1 MNAAQKRLAKKVLSM
16 NSARRDKK
24 QDLNSSLYDKRTFNE
39 LREGLADYPA
49 DKLKLAL
56 SGYITDPIYITG
68 VTNDNGNIT
77 VNYRFLDE
85 NLNEEFVNAEI
96 GYGLDYIENIHLFSN
111 RQDISS
117 GRKPMVHRLKSVN
130 SSKMTA
136 DQAKQKYK
144 ELLTQ
149 CYISVYDHKL
159 DVNDPQVVEYRKQMN
174 DIKAEFGDVANTM
187 DGYIKSLD
195 KKYKNSIDFTSEDL
209 DSGLFSKKEKPSEEI
224 LKMYKQLKKSI
235 DNLIK
240 AGTPASNSNLKNMQ
254 NKATEFE
261 KKYDSKALKMALAA
275 SRRRLNSSAE
285 SGEWK
290 ETYHVNPDRTLA
302 SMVHYNDV
310 TGEYDGEVVWI
321 DENGKPQQKTYK
333 GKYNPRLAFAP
344 FVSYW
349 ITQDTKQTVV
359 EESDASA
366 YIEACSNIKD
376 AIKNKWTSENSS
388 RRKLNSMWQ
397 GNTYDD
403 PMIYFTLI
411 PNDVHDTKAVVRGG
425 VHEYTG
431 EYNIELIYLNDNQ
444 NRVEAREV
452 TGTFPTDYVRYSF
465 NRKDYDVEKDADMF
479 DDLNNINPS
488 KLLSYIKKV
497 VKAELGT
504 DAFMLCSDDAVEARA
519 LENLEETA
527 RYNRNVNSSRRGL
540 NCMTERAF
548 VDEVYYYINLIPDD
562 VTTTPI
568 VVKGAVEVATSEY
581 DFTVYALTDDGK
593 FKVSTLKGTFAE
605 SLTTPQIHENEAQLL
620 KLVKDMLL
628 QELGTDA
635 FIECDDDKVVY
646 AQINDLKDKA
656 AFIKAQQDAERKRQN
671 DIEFEREYG
680 VKPEEWHPF
689 NDLLNSTNSSRR
701 RRMNSSRRRLNSA
714 VNNTENC
721 YFVTEDRTLAANL
734 EYDPEGEFI
743 IGFIRGQRADGTLV
757 DENVTEP
764 CRTDVP
770 TTLMWDLIEY
780 IAGRD
785 DFREVSVSEFNDVLL
800 DVNALFTDVRK
811 SRLEKY
817 VDYRRTLR

>member
-1 MNAAQKRLAKKVLSM
+1 MNDAQKRLAKKVLSM

-117 GRKPMVHRLKSVN
+117 GRRPMVHRLKSVN

-195 KKYKNSIDFTSEDL
+195 KKYKNTVDFTAEDL

-224 LKMYKQLKKSI
+224 LKMYRQLKKSI

-240 AGTPASNSNLKNMQ
+240 SGTPASNSNLKNMQ
-254 NKATEFE
+254 NKASEFE
-261 KKYDSKALKMALAA
+261 KKYDTKALKMALAA
-275 SRRRLNSSAE
+275 SRRGLNSSAE
-285 SGEWK
+285 SGDWK
-290 ETYHVNPDRTLA
+290 ETYHVNHDRTLA

-321 DENGKPQQKTYK
+321 DENGKPQQKTYN

-349 ITQDTKQTVV
+349 ITQDTKQTAV

-376 AIKNKWTSENSS
+376 AVKNKWTSENSS
-388 RRKLNSMWQ
+388 RRAVMNSSRQ
-397 GNTYDD
+397 RNTAEDNYDIAD
-403 PMIYFTLI
+403 YAAETFRKYTL
-411 PNDVHDTKAVVRGG
+411 K
-425 VHEYTG
+425 
-431 EYNIELIYLNDNQ
+431 
-444 NRVEAREV
+444 
-452 TGTFPTDYVRYSF
+452 
-465 NRKDYDVEKDADMF
+465 
-479 DDLNNINPS
+479 
-488 KLLSYIKKV
+488 
-497 VKAELGT
+497 
-504 DAFMLCSDDAVEARA
+504 
-519 LENLEETA
+519 
-527 RYNRNVNSSRRGL
+527 NRNVNQP
-540 NCMTERAF
+540 MAVKIIITEGTGNYDGEILTLDENRNLVRETLSGFIPAGADDI
-548 VDEVYYYINLIPDD
+548 DEVINDYAD
-562 VTTTPI
+562 VIGDT
-568 VVKGAVEVATSEY
+568 ALYECSESEY
-581 DFTVYALTDDGK
+581 DAQRNLIKET
-593 FKVSTLKGTFAE
+593 AE
-605 SLTTPQIHENEAQLL
+605 DEKAIRESNIQL
-620 KLVKDMLL
+620 
-628 QELGTDA
+628 ER
-635 FIECDDDKVVY
+635 
-646 AQINDLKDKA
+646 
-656 AFIKAQQDAERKRQN
+656 ERKFF
-671 DIEFEREYG
+671 DEYG
-680 VKPEEWHPF
+680 VKP
-689 NDLLNSTNSSRR
+689 NDWNPVDELMRSANSSRR
-701 RRMNSSRRRLNSA
+701 RRMNSSRRR
-714 VNNTENC
+714 
-721 YFVTEDRTLAANL
+721 RM
-734 EYDPEGEFI
+734 
-743 IGFIRGQRADGTLV
+743 R
-757 DENVTEP
+757 
-764 CRTDVP
+764 
-770 TTLMWDLIEY
+770 
-780 IAGRD
+780 
-785 DFREVSVSEFNDVLL
+785 
-800 DVNALFTDVRK
+800 
-811 SRLEKY
+811 
-817 VDYRRTLR
+817 

>member
-1 MNAAQKRLAKKVLSM
+1 MNDAQKRLAKKVLSM

-96 GYGLDYIENIHLFSN
+96 GYGLDYIENIHLFSS

-117 GRKPMVHRLKSVN
+117 GRRPMVHRLKSVN

-174 DIKAEFGDVANTM
+174 DIKAEFGNVANTM

-240 AGTPASNSNLKNMQ
+240 SGTPASNSNLKNMQ

-261 KKYDSKALKMALAA
+261 KKYDGKALKMALAA
-275 SRRRLNSSAE
+275 SRRGLNSSAE
-285 SGEWK
+285 SGDWK
-290 ETYHVNPDRTLA
+290 ETYHVNHDRTLA

-321 DENGKPQQKTYK
+321 DENGKPQQKTYN

-349 ITQDTKQTVV
+349 ITQDTKQTAV

-376 AIKNKWTSENSS
+376 AVKNKWTSENSS
-388 RRKLNSMWQ
+388 RRAVMNSSRQ
-397 GNTYDD
+397 RNTAEDNYDIAD
-403 PMIYFTLI
+403 YAAETFRKYTL
-411 PNDVHDTKAVVRGG
+411 K
-425 VHEYTG
+425 
-431 EYNIELIYLNDNQ
+431 
-444 NRVEAREV
+444 
-452 TGTFPTDYVRYSF
+452 
-465 NRKDYDVEKDADMF
+465 
-479 DDLNNINPS
+479 
-488 KLLSYIKKV
+488 
-497 VKAELGT
+497 
-504 DAFMLCSDDAVEARA
+504 
-519 LENLEETA
+519 
-527 RYNRNVNSSRRGL
+527 NRNVNQP
-540 NCMTERAF
+540 MAVKIIITEGTGNYDGEILTLDENRNLVRETLSGFIPAGADDI
-548 VDEVYYYINLIPDD
+548 DEVINDYAD
-562 VTTTPI
+562 VIGDT
-568 VVKGAVEVATSEY
+568 ALYECSESEY
-581 DFTVYALTDDGK
+581 DAQRNLIKET
-593 FKVSTLKGTFAE
+593 AE
-605 SLTTPQIHENEAQLL
+605 DEKAIRESNIQL
-620 KLVKDMLL
+620 
-628 QELGTDA
+628 ER
-635 FIECDDDKVVY
+635 
-646 AQINDLKDKA
+646 
-656 AFIKAQQDAERKRQN
+656 ERKFF
-671 DIEFEREYG
+671 DEYG
-680 VKPEEWHPF
+680 VKP
-689 NDLLNSTNSSRR
+689 NDWNPVDELMRSANSSRR
-701 RRMNSSRRRLNSA
+701 RRMNSSRRR
-714 VNNTENC
+714 
-721 YFVTEDRTLAANL
+721 RM
-734 EYDPEGEFI
+734 
-743 IGFIRGQRADGTLV
+743 R
-757 DENVTEP
+757 
-764 CRTDVP
+764 
-770 TTLMWDLIEY
+770 
-780 IAGRD
+780 
-785 DFREVSVSEFNDVLL
+785 
-800 DVNALFTDVRK
+800 
-811 SRLEKY
+811 
-817 VDYRRTLR
+817 

>member
-1 MNAAQKRLAKKVLSM
+1 MNEAQKRLAKRVLSM
-16 NSARRDKK
+16 NSSRRDKK
-24 QDLNSSLYDKRTFNE
+24 QGLNSSLYDKRTFNE
-39 LREGLADYPA
+39 MRESLANYPA
-49 DKLKLAL
+49 DKLKTAL
-56 SGYITDPIYITG
+56 SGYITDPIFITN

-85 NLNEEFVNAEI
+85 NLNEEFINAEI
-96 GYGLDYIENIHLFSN
+96 GYGLDYIENIHLFSS

-117 GRKPMVHRLKSVN
+117 GRTPMVHRLKSVN
-130 SSKMTA
+130 SSKMTV
-136 DQAKQKYK
+136 DQAKQKYM

-174 DIKAEFGDVANTM
+174 ELVDEFGYLYNTM

-195 KKYKNSIDFTSEDL
+195 KKYKNTIDFTAEDL

-261 KKYDSKALKMALAA
+261 KKYDGKALKMALAA
-275 SRRRLNSSAE
+275 SRRGLNSSAE
-285 SGEWK
+285 SGDWK
-290 ETYHVNPDRTLA
+290 ETYHVNHDRTLA

-321 DENGKPQQKTYK
+321 DENGKPQQKAYK

-349 ITQDTKQTVV
+349 ITQDTKQTAV

-376 AIKNKWTSENSS
+376 AVKNKWTSENSS
-388 RRKLNSMWQ
+388 RRAVMNSSRQ
-397 GNTYDD
+397 RNTDEDNYDIAD
-403 PMIYFTLI
+403 HAAETYRKYTL
-411 PNDVHDTKAVVRGG
+411 K
-425 VHEYTG
+425 
-431 EYNIELIYLNDNQ
+431 
-444 NRVEAREV
+444 
-452 TGTFPTDYVRYSF
+452 
-465 NRKDYDVEKDADMF
+465 
-479 DDLNNINPS
+479 
-488 KLLSYIKKV
+488 
-497 VKAELGT
+497 
-504 DAFMLCSDDAVEARA
+504 
-519 LENLEETA
+519 
-527 RYNRNVNSSRRGL
+527 NRNVRQP
-540 NCMTERAF
+540 MAVKFIITEGTGNYNGEILTLDKNRNLVRETISGSIPAGADDI
-548 VDEVYYYINLIPDD
+548 DEVINDYAD
-562 VTTTPI
+562 VI
-568 VVKGAVEVATSEY
+568 GDATLYECSDAEY
-581 DFTVYALTDDGK
+581 DAQRKLIKET
-593 FKVSTLKGTFAE
+593 AE
-605 SLTTPQIHENEAQLL
+605 DEKAIRESNIQL
-620 KLVKDMLL
+620 
-628 QELGTDA
+628 ER
-635 FIECDDDKVVY
+635 
-646 AQINDLKDKA
+646 
-656 AFIKAQQDAERKRQN
+656 ERKFF
-671 DIEFEREYG
+671 DEYG
-680 VKPEEWHPF
+680 IKPNDWNPF
-689 NDLLNSTNSSRR
+689 DELMRSANSSRR

-734 EYDPEGEFI
+734 EYDPESGFI

-757 DENVTEP
+757 DENVNVP
-764 CRTDVP
+764 CRSGVP
-770 TTLMWDLIEY
+770 ITLMWDLIEE
-780 IAGRD
+780 ITGRD
-785 DFREVSVSEFNDVLL
+785 DFKEVNVNEFNDFLL

>member
-1 MNAAQKRLAKKVLSM
+1 MNDAQRRMAKKVLSM
-16 NSARRDKK
+16 NSSRTDKK

-39 LREGLADYPA
+39 QREGLADYPA

-96 GYGLDYIENIHLFSN
+96 GYGLDYIENIHLFSS

-117 GRKPMVHRLKSVN
+117 GRTPMVHRLKSVN

-174 DIKAEFGDVANTM
+174 NIKSEFGDVANTM

-235 DNLIK
+235 DSLIK
-240 AGTPASNSNLKNMQ
+240 SGTPASNSNLKNMQ
-254 NKATEFE
+254 NKASEFE
-261 KKYDSKALKMALAA
+261 KKYDAKALKMALVA
-275 SRRRLNSSAE
+275 SRRGLNSSAE
-285 SGEWK
+285 SGNWK

-333 GKYNPRLAFAP
+333 GNYNPRLAFAP

-349 ITQDTKQTVV
+349 ITQDTKQTAV

-376 AIKNKWTSENSS
+376 AVKNKWTSENSS
-388 RRKLNSMWQ
+388 RR
-397 GNTYDD
+397 
-403 PMIYFTLI
+403 
-411 PNDVHDTKAVVRGG
+411 AV
-425 VHEYTG
+425 
-431 EYNIELIYLNDNQ
+431 
-444 NRVEAREV
+444 
-452 TGTFPTDYVRYSF
+452 
-465 NRKDYDVEKDADMF
+465 
-479 DDLNNINPS
+479 
-488 KLLSYIKKV
+488 
-497 VKAELGT
+497 
-504 DAFMLCSDDAVEARA
+504 
-519 LENLEETA
+519 
-527 RYNRNVNSSRRGL
+527 VNSSRQKNRITDDWDEADWADETYRDYHLISVDDTIPVAISYSVADSTGNYHCLITTVDQDGNYVNKMFEGNVPDEANDIDELIADYPEYLDGIVL
-540 NCMTERAF
+540 NA
-548 VDEVYYYINLIPDD
+548 VDERTYFKQARRVKEIAKANKEQRDRKKEEAFRQKYY
-562 VTTTPI
+562 
-568 VVKGAVEVATSEY
+568 E
-581 DFTVYALTDDGK
+581 
-593 FKVSTLKGTFAE
+593 
-605 SLTTPQIHENEAQLL
+605 EN
-620 KLVKDMLL
+620 
-628 QELGTDA
+628 G
-635 FIECDDDKVVY
+635 IY
-646 AQINDLKDKA
+646 
-656 AFIKAQQDAERKRQN
+656 
-671 DIEFEREYG
+671 
-680 VKPEEWHPF
+680 PEEF
-689 NDLLNSTNSSRR
+689 NPLSLFDLPISSSR
-701 RRMNSSRRRLNSA
+701 RRMNSSRRRRLNGA
-714 VNNTENC
+714 VANTEDC
-721 YFVTEDRTLAANL
+721 YFITENHTLAANL
-734 EYDPEGEFI
+734 TYDPDGGYI

-764 CRTDVP
+764 CHTDVP
-770 TTLMWDLIEY
+770 VTLMWDLIEE

-785 DFREVSVSEFNDVLL
+785 DFKEVNVTEFNDVLL
-800 DVNALFTDVRK
+800 DVNALFADVRK

>member
-1 MNAAQKRLAKKVLSM
+1 MNDAQKRLAKRVLSM
-16 NSARRDKK
+16 NSSRKDKK

-56 SGYITDPIYITG
+56 SGYITDPIYITN

-96 GYGLDYIENIHLFSN
+96 GYGLDYIENIHLFSS
-111 RQDISS
+111 RQNTNY
-117 GRKPMVHRLKSVN
+117 GRKPMIHRLKSVN

-174 DIKAEFGDVANTM
+174 DIKTEFGDIANTM

-195 KKYKNSIDFTSEDL
+195 KKYKNTIDFTAEDL

-261 KKYDSKALKMALAA
+261 KKYDGKALKMALAA
-275 SRRRLNSSAE
+275 SRRKLNSSAE

-290 ETYHVNPDRTLA
+290 ETYHVNHDRTLA
-302 SMVHYNDV
+302 SMVHYNDI

-349 ITQDTKQTVV
+349 ITQDTKQTTV

-366 YIEACSNIKD
+366 YIEACSNIKE
-376 AIKNKWTSENSS
+376 AVKNKWTSE
-388 RRKLNSMWQ
+388 
-397 GNTYDD
+397 
-403 PMIYFTLI
+403 
-411 PNDVHDTKAVVRGG
+411 
-425 VHEYTG
+425 
-431 EYNIELIYLNDNQ
+431 
-444 NRVEAREV
+444 
-452 TGTFPTDYVRYSF
+452 
-465 NRKDYDVEKDADMF
+465 
-479 DDLNNINPS
+479 
-488 KLLSYIKKV
+488 
-497 VKAELGT
+497 
-504 DAFMLCSDDAVEARA
+504 
-519 LENLEETA
+519 
-527 RYNRNVNSSRRGL
+527 NSSRRGL

-548 VDEVYYYINLIPDD
+548 VDEVYYYINLIPND

-568 VVKGAVEVATSEY
+568 VVKGAVKVATSEY
-581 DFTVYALTDDGK
+581 NFTVYALTDDGK

-605 SLTTPQIHENEAQLL
+605 SLTTLQIRENEAQLL

-628 QELGTDA
+628 QELGTDD

-656 AFIKAQQDAERKRQN
+656 AFIKAQQDTERERQN
-671 DIEFEREYG
+671 AIKFEREYG
-680 VKPEEWHPF
+680 VKPDEWNPV
-689 NDLLNSTNSSRR
+689 DELMKSANSSRR
-701 RRMNSSRRRLNSA
+701 RRMNSSRRR
-714 VNNTENC
+714 
-721 YFVTEDRTLAANL
+721 
-734 EYDPEGEFI
+734 
-743 IGFIRGQRADGTLV
+743 
-757 DENVTEP
+757 
-764 CRTDVP
+764 
-770 TTLMWDLIEY
+770 
-780 IAGRD
+780 
-785 DFREVSVSEFNDVLL
+785 SV
-800 DVNALFTDVRK
+800 K
-811 SRLEKY
+811 
-817 VDYRRTLR
+817 

>member
-1 MNAAQKRLAKKVLSM
+1 MNDAQKRLAKRVLSM
-16 NSARRDKK
+16 NSSRKDKK

-56 SGYITDPIYITG
+56 SGYITDPIYITN
-68 VTNDNGNIT
+68 VTNDNGDIT

-96 GYGLDYIENIHLFSN
+96 GYGLDYIENIHLFSS
-111 RQDISS
+111 RQNTNY
-117 GRKPMVHRLKSVN
+117 GRKPMIHRLKSVN

-174 DIKAEFGDVANTM
+174 DIKTEFGDIANTM

-195 KKYKNSIDFTSEDL
+195 KKYKNTIDFTAEDL

-261 KKYDSKALKMALAA
+261 KKYDGKALKMALAA
-275 SRRRLNSSAE
+275 SRRKLNSSAE

-290 ETYHVNPDRTLA
+290 ETYHVNHDRTLA
-302 SMVHYNDV
+302 SMVHYNDI

-366 YIEACSNIKD
+366 YIEACSNIKE
-376 AIKNKWTSENSS
+376 AVKNKWTSE
-388 RRKLNSMWQ
+388 
-397 GNTYDD
+397 
-403 PMIYFTLI
+403 
-411 PNDVHDTKAVVRGG
+411 
-425 VHEYTG
+425 
-431 EYNIELIYLNDNQ
+431 
-444 NRVEAREV
+444 
-452 TGTFPTDYVRYSF
+452 
-465 NRKDYDVEKDADMF
+465 
-479 DDLNNINPS
+479 
-488 KLLSYIKKV
+488 
-497 VKAELGT
+497 
-504 DAFMLCSDDAVEARA
+504 
-519 LENLEETA
+519 
-527 RYNRNVNSSRRGL
+527 NSSRRGL

-548 VDEVYYYINLIPDD
+548 VDEVYYYINLIPND

-568 VVKGAVEVATSEY
+568 VVKGAVKVATSEY
-581 DFTVYALTDDGK
+581 NFTVYALTDDGK

-605 SLTTPQIHENEAQLL
+605 SLTTLQIRENEAQLL

-628 QELGTDA
+628 QELGTDD

-656 AFIKAQQDAERKRQN
+656 AFIKAQQDTERERQN
-671 DIEFEREYG
+671 AIKFEREYG
-680 VKPEEWHPF
+680 VKPDEWNPV
-689 NDLLNSTNSSRR
+689 DELMKSANSSRR
-701 RRMNSSRRRLNSA
+701 RRMNSSRRR
-714 VNNTENC
+714 
-721 YFVTEDRTLAANL
+721 
-734 EYDPEGEFI
+734 
-743 IGFIRGQRADGTLV
+743 
-757 DENVTEP
+757 
-764 CRTDVP
+764 
-770 TTLMWDLIEY
+770 
-780 IAGRD
+780 
-785 DFREVSVSEFNDVLL
+785 SV
-800 DVNALFTDVRK
+800 K
-811 SRLEKY
+811 
-817 VDYRRTLR
+817 

>member
-1 MNAAQKRLAKKVLSM
+1 MNDAQKRLAKRVLSM
-16 NSARRDKK
+16 NSSRKDKK

-56 SGYITDPIYITG
+56 SGYITDPIYITN

-96 GYGLDYIENIHLFSN
+96 GYGLDYIENIHLFSS
-111 RQDISS
+111 RQNTNY
-117 GRKPMVHRLKSVN
+117 GRKPMIHRLKSVN

-174 DIKAEFGDVANTM
+174 DIKTEFGDIANTM

-195 KKYKNSIDFTSEDL
+195 KKYKNTIDFTAEDL

-261 KKYDSKALKMALAA
+261 KKYDGKALKMALAA
-275 SRRRLNSSAE
+275 SRRKLNSSAE

-290 ETYHVNPDRTLA
+290 ETYHVNHDRTLA

-366 YIEACSNIKD
+366 YIEACSNIKE
-376 AIKNKWTSENSS
+376 AVKNKWTSE
-388 RRKLNSMWQ
+388 
-397 GNTYDD
+397 
-403 PMIYFTLI
+403 
-411 PNDVHDTKAVVRGG
+411 
-425 VHEYTG
+425 
-431 EYNIELIYLNDNQ
+431 
-444 NRVEAREV
+444 
-452 TGTFPTDYVRYSF
+452 
-465 NRKDYDVEKDADMF
+465 
-479 DDLNNINPS
+479 
-488 KLLSYIKKV
+488 
-497 VKAELGT
+497 
-504 DAFMLCSDDAVEARA
+504 
-519 LENLEETA
+519 
-527 RYNRNVNSSRRGL
+527 NSSRRGL

-548 VDEVYYYINLIPDD
+548 VDEVYYYINLIPND

-568 VVKGAVEVATSEY
+568 VVKGAVKVATSEY
-581 DFTVYALTDDGK
+581 NFTVYALTDDGK

-605 SLTTPQIHENEAQLL
+605 SLTTLQIRENEAQLL

-628 QELGTDA
+628 QELGTDD

-656 AFIKAQQDAERKRQN
+656 AFIKAQQDTERERQN
-671 DIEFEREYG
+671 AIKFEREYG
-680 VKPEEWHPF
+680 VKPDEWNPV
-689 NDLLNSTNSSRR
+689 DELMKSANSSRR
-701 RRMNSSRRRLNSA
+701 RRMNSSRRR
-714 VNNTENC
+714 
-721 YFVTEDRTLAANL
+721 
-734 EYDPEGEFI
+734 
-743 IGFIRGQRADGTLV
+743 
-757 DENVTEP
+757 
-764 CRTDVP
+764 
-770 TTLMWDLIEY
+770 
-780 IAGRD
+780 
-785 DFREVSVSEFNDVLL
+785 SV
-800 DVNALFTDVRK
+800 K
-811 SRLEKY
+811 
-817 VDYRRTLR
+817 

>member
-1 MNAAQKRLAKKVLSM
+1 MNDAQKRLAKRVLSM
-16 NSARRDKK
+16 NSSRRDKK

-39 LREGLADYPA
+39 VRDGLADYPA
-49 DKLKLAL
+49 DKLKNAL
-56 SGYITDPIYITG
+56 SGYITDPIFITN

-96 GYGLDYIENIHLFSN
+96 GYGLDYIENIHLFSS

-117 GRKPMVHRLKSVN
+117 GRTPMVHRLKSVN
-130 SSKMTA
+130 SSKMTV

-159 DVNDPQVVEYRKQMN
+159 DVNDPQIVEYRKQMN
-174 DIKAEFGDVANTM
+174 ELVDEFGYLYNTM

-195 KKYKNSIDFTSEDL
+195 KKYKNTIDFTAEDL

-275 SRRRLNSSAE
+275 SRRGLNSSAE
-285 SGEWK
+285 SGDWK
-290 ETYHVNPDRTLA
+290 ETYHVNHDRTLA
-302 SMVHYNDV
+302 SMVHYNDI

-349 ITQDTKQTVV
+349 ITQDTKQTTV
-359 EESDASA
+359 EESNASA
-366 YIEACSNIKD
+366 YIEACSNIKE
-376 AIKNKWTSENSS
+376 AVKNKWTSENSS
-388 RRKLNSMWQ
+388 RRAVMNSSRQ
-397 GNTYDD
+397 RNTDEDNYDIAD
-403 PMIYFTLI
+403 HAAETYRKYTL
-411 PNDVHDTKAVVRGG
+411 K
-425 VHEYTG
+425 
-431 EYNIELIYLNDNQ
+431 
-444 NRVEAREV
+444 
-452 TGTFPTDYVRYSF
+452 
-465 NRKDYDVEKDADMF
+465 
-479 DDLNNINPS
+479 
-488 KLLSYIKKV
+488 
-497 VKAELGT
+497 
-504 DAFMLCSDDAVEARA
+504 
-519 LENLEETA
+519 
-527 RYNRNVNSSRRGL
+527 NRNVRQP
-540 NCMTERAF
+540 MAVKFIITEGTSNYNGEILTLDKNRNLVRETISGSIPAGADDI
-548 VDEVYYYINLIPDD
+548 DEVINDYTD
-562 VTTTPI
+562 VI
-568 VVKGAVEVATSEY
+568 GDAALYECSDAEY
-581 DFTVYALTDDGK
+581 DAQRKLIKET
-593 FKVSTLKGTFAE
+593 AE
-605 SLTTPQIHENEAQLL
+605 DEKAIRDSNIQL
-620 KLVKDMLL
+620 
-628 QELGTDA
+628 ER
-635 FIECDDDKVVY
+635 
-646 AQINDLKDKA
+646 
-656 AFIKAQQDAERKRQN
+656 ERKFF
-671 DIEFEREYG
+671 DEYG
-680 VKPEEWHPF
+680 VKPNEWNPV
-689 NDLLNSTNSSRR
+689 DELMRSANSSRR

-721 YFVTEDRTLAANL
+721 YFVTDDRTLAANL
-734 EYDPEGEFI
+734 EYDPEGAFI

-764 CRTDVP
+764 CHTDVP
-770 TTLMWDLIEY
+770 ITLMWDLIEE
-780 IAGRD
+780 IAERD
-785 DFREVSVSEFNDVLL
+785 DFKEVGVNEFNDILL

>member
-1 MNAAQKRLAKKVLSM
+1 MNDAQKRLAKRVLSM
-16 NSARRDKK
+16 NSSRKDKK

-56 SGYITDPIYITG
+56 SGYITDPIYITN
-68 VTNDNGNIT
+68 VTNDNGDIT

-96 GYGLDYIENIHLFSN
+96 GYGLDYIENIHLFSS
-111 RQDISS
+111 RQNTNY
-117 GRKPMVHRLKSVN
+117 GRKPMIHRLKSVN

-174 DIKAEFGDVANTM
+174 DIKTEFGDIANTM

-195 KKYKNSIDFTSEDL
+195 KKYKNTIDFTAEDL

-261 KKYDSKALKMALAA
+261 KKYDGKALKLALAT
-275 SRRRLNSSAE
+275 SRRRLTSSAE

-290 ETYHVNPDRTLA
+290 ETYHVNHDRTLA
-302 SMVHYNDV
+302 SMVHYNDI

-366 YIEACSNIKD
+366 YIEACSNIKE
-376 AIKNKWTSENSS
+376 AVKNKWTSE
-388 RRKLNSMWQ
+388 
-397 GNTYDD
+397 
-403 PMIYFTLI
+403 
-411 PNDVHDTKAVVRGG
+411 
-425 VHEYTG
+425 
-431 EYNIELIYLNDNQ
+431 
-444 NRVEAREV
+444 
-452 TGTFPTDYVRYSF
+452 
-465 NRKDYDVEKDADMF
+465 
-479 DDLNNINPS
+479 
-488 KLLSYIKKV
+488 
-497 VKAELGT
+497 
-504 DAFMLCSDDAVEARA
+504 
-519 LENLEETA
+519 
-527 RYNRNVNSSRRGL
+527 NSSRRGL

-548 VDEVYYYINLIPDD
+548 VDEVYYYINLIPND

-568 VVKGAVEVATSEY
+568 VVKGAVKVATSEY
-581 DFTVYALTDDGK
+581 NFTVYALTDDGK

-605 SLTTPQIHENEAQLL
+605 SLTTLQIRENEAQLL

-628 QELGTDA
+628 QELGTDD

-656 AFIKAQQDAERKRQN
+656 AFIKAQQDTERERQN
-671 DIEFEREYG
+671 AIKFEREYG
-680 VKPEEWHPF
+680 VKPDEWNPV
-689 NDLLNSTNSSRR
+689 DELMKSANSSRR
-701 RRMNSSRRRLNSA
+701 RRMNSSRRR
-714 VNNTENC
+714 
-721 YFVTEDRTLAANL
+721 
-734 EYDPEGEFI
+734 
-743 IGFIRGQRADGTLV
+743 
-757 DENVTEP
+757 
-764 CRTDVP
+764 
-770 TTLMWDLIEY
+770 
-780 IAGRD
+780 
-785 DFREVSVSEFNDVLL
+785 SV
-800 DVNALFTDVRK
+800 K
-811 SRLEKY
+811 
-817 VDYRRTLR
+817 

>member
-1 MNAAQKRLAKKVLSM
+1 MNDAQRRMAKKVLSM
-16 NSARRDKK
+16 NSSRSDKK

-39 LREGLADYPA
+39 QREGLADYPA

-96 GYGLDYIENIHLFSN
+96 GYGLDYIENIHLFSS

-117 GRKPMVHRLKSVN
+117 GRTPMVHRLKSVN

-136 DQAKQKYK
+136 DQAKQRYK

-235 DNLIK
+235 DSLIK
-240 AGTPASNSNLKNMQ
+240 SGTPASNSNLKNMQ
-254 NKATEFE
+254 NKASEFE
-261 KKYDSKALKMALAA
+261 KKYDAKALKMALAA
-275 SRRRLNSSAE
+275 SRRGLNSSTE
-285 SGEWK
+285 SGDWK
-290 ETYHVNPDRTLA
+290 ETYHVNHDRTLA
-302 SMVHYNDV
+302 SMVHYNDA

-349 ITQDTKQTVV
+349 ITQDTKQTAV

-376 AIKNKWTSENSS
+376 AVKNKWTSE
-388 RRKLNSMWQ
+388 
-397 GNTYDD
+397 
-403 PMIYFTLI
+403 
-411 PNDVHDTKAVVRGG
+411 
-425 VHEYTG
+425 
-431 EYNIELIYLNDNQ
+431 
-444 NRVEAREV
+444 
-452 TGTFPTDYVRYSF
+452 
-465 NRKDYDVEKDADMF
+465 
-479 DDLNNINPS
+479 
-488 KLLSYIKKV
+488 
-497 VKAELGT
+497 
-504 DAFMLCSDDAVEARA
+504 
-519 LENLEETA
+519 
-527 RYNRNVNSSRRGL
+527 NSSRRGL

-562 VTTTPI
+562 ITITPI
-568 VVKGAVEVATSEY
+568 VVKGAVHIATSEY
-581 DFTVYALTDDGK
+581 DFTVYALADDGK

-605 SLTTPQIHENEAQLL
+605 SLTTPQIRENEAQLL

-689 NDLLNSTNSSRR
+689 NDLLKSANSSRR
-701 RRMNSSRRRLNSA
+701 RRMNSSRRR
-714 VNNTENC
+714 
-721 YFVTEDRTLAANL
+721 RM
-734 EYDPEGEFI
+734 
-743 IGFIRGQRADGTLV
+743 R
-757 DENVTEP
+757 
-764 CRTDVP
+764 
-770 TTLMWDLIEY
+770 
-780 IAGRD
+780 
-785 DFREVSVSEFNDVLL
+785 
-800 DVNALFTDVRK
+800 
-811 SRLEKY
+811 
-817 VDYRRTLR
+817 

>member
-1 MNAAQKRLAKKVLSM
+1 MNDAQKRLAKRVLSM
-16 NSARRDKK
+16 NSSRKDKK

-56 SGYITDPIYITG
+56 SGYITDPIYITN

-96 GYGLDYIENIHLFSN
+96 GYGLDYIENIHLFSS
-111 RQDISS
+111 RQNTNY
-117 GRKPMVHRLKSVN
+117 GRKPMIHRLKSVN

-174 DIKAEFGDVANTM
+174 DIKTEFGDIANTM

-195 KKYKNSIDFTSEDL
+195 KKYKNTIDFTAEDL

-261 KKYDSKALKMALAA
+261 KKYDGKALKMALAA
-275 SRRRLNSSAE
+275 SRRKLNSSAE

-290 ETYHVNPDRTLA
+290 ETYHVNHDRTLA
-302 SMVHYNDV
+302 SMVHYNDI

-349 ITQDTKQTVV
+349 ITQDTKQTTV

-376 AIKNKWTSENSS
+376 AVKNKWTSE
-388 RRKLNSMWQ
+388 
-397 GNTYDD
+397 
-403 PMIYFTLI
+403 
-411 PNDVHDTKAVVRGG
+411 
-425 VHEYTG
+425 
-431 EYNIELIYLNDNQ
+431 
-444 NRVEAREV
+444 
-452 TGTFPTDYVRYSF
+452 
-465 NRKDYDVEKDADMF
+465 
-479 DDLNNINPS
+479 
-488 KLLSYIKKV
+488 
-497 VKAELGT
+497 
-504 DAFMLCSDDAVEARA
+504 
-519 LENLEETA
+519 
-527 RYNRNVNSSRRGL
+527 NSSRRGL

-548 VDEVYYYINLIPDD
+548 VDEVYYYINLIPND

-568 VVKGAVEVATSEY
+568 VVKGAVKVATSEY
-581 DFTVYALTDDGK
+581 NFTVYALTDDGK

-605 SLTTPQIHENEAQLL
+605 SLTTLQIRENEAQLL

-628 QELGTDA
+628 QELGTDD

-656 AFIKAQQDAERKRQN
+656 AFIKAQQDTERERQN
-671 DIEFEREYG
+671 AIKFEREYG
-680 VKPEEWHPF
+680 VKPDEWNPV
-689 NDLLNSTNSSRR
+689 DELMKSANSSRR
-701 RRMNSSRRRLNSA
+701 RRMNSSRRR
-714 VNNTENC
+714 
-721 YFVTEDRTLAANL
+721 
-734 EYDPEGEFI
+734 
-743 IGFIRGQRADGTLV
+743 
-757 DENVTEP
+757 
-764 CRTDVP
+764 
-770 TTLMWDLIEY
+770 
-780 IAGRD
+780 
-785 DFREVSVSEFNDVLL
+785 SV
-800 DVNALFTDVRK
+800 K
-811 SRLEKY
+811 
-817 VDYRRTLR
+817 

>member
-1 MNAAQKRLAKKVLSM
+1 MNDAQKRLAKRVLSM
-16 NSARRDKK
+16 NSSRKDKK

-56 SGYITDPIYITG
+56 SGYITDPIYITN
-68 VTNDNGNIT
+68 VTNDNGDIT

-96 GYGLDYIENIHLFSN
+96 GYGLDYIENIHLFSS
-111 RQDISS
+111 RQNTNY
-117 GRKPMVHRLKSVN
+117 GRKPMIHRLKSVN

-174 DIKAEFGDVANTM
+174 DIKTEFGDIANTM

-195 KKYKNSIDFTSEDL
+195 KKYKNTIDFTAEDL

-261 KKYDSKALKMALAA
+261 KKYDGKALKMALAA
-275 SRRRLNSSAE
+275 SRRKLNSSAE

-290 ETYHVNPDRTLA
+290 ETYHVNHDRTLA

-349 ITQDTKQTVV
+349 ITQDTKQTTV

-376 AIKNKWTSENSS
+376 AVKNKWTSE
-388 RRKLNSMWQ
+388 
-397 GNTYDD
+397 
-403 PMIYFTLI
+403 
-411 PNDVHDTKAVVRGG
+411 
-425 VHEYTG
+425 
-431 EYNIELIYLNDNQ
+431 
-444 NRVEAREV
+444 
-452 TGTFPTDYVRYSF
+452 
-465 NRKDYDVEKDADMF
+465 
-479 DDLNNINPS
+479 
-488 KLLSYIKKV
+488 
-497 VKAELGT
+497 
-504 DAFMLCSDDAVEARA
+504 
-519 LENLEETA
+519 
-527 RYNRNVNSSRRGL
+527 NSSRRGL

-548 VDEVYYYINLIPDD
+548 VDEVYYYINLIPND

-568 VVKGAVEVATSEY
+568 VVKGAVKVATSEY
-581 DFTVYALTDDGK
+581 NFTVYALTDDGK

-605 SLTTPQIHENEAQLL
+605 SLTTLQIRENEAQLL

-628 QELGTDA
+628 QELGTDD

-656 AFIKAQQDAERKRQN
+656 AFIKAQQDTERERQN
-671 DIEFEREYG
+671 AIKFEREYG
-680 VKPEEWHPF
+680 VKPDEWNPV
-689 NDLLNSTNSSRR
+689 DELMKSANSSRR
-701 RRMNSSRRRLNSA
+701 RRMNSSRRR
-714 VNNTENC
+714 
-721 YFVTEDRTLAANL
+721 
-734 EYDPEGEFI
+734 
-743 IGFIRGQRADGTLV
+743 
-757 DENVTEP
+757 
-764 CRTDVP
+764 
-770 TTLMWDLIEY
+770 
-780 IAGRD
+780 
-785 DFREVSVSEFNDVLL
+785 SV
-800 DVNALFTDVRK
+800 K
-811 SRLEKY
+811 
-817 VDYRRTLR
+817 

>member
-1 MNAAQKRLAKKVLSM
+1 MNDAQKRMAKKVLSI
-16 NSARRDKK
+16 NSSRKDKK

-39 LREGLADYPA
+39 TREGLADYPA
-49 DKLKLAL
+49 DKLKSAL
-56 SGYITDPIYITG
+56 SGYITDPIFITN

-96 GYGLDYIENIHLFSN
+96 GYGLDYIENIHLYAS
-111 RQDISS
+111 RQGTRS
-117 GRKPMVHRLKSVN
+117 GRTPMVHRLKSVN

-149 CYISVYDHKL
+149 CYIAVYDHKL

-174 DIKAEFGDVANTM
+174 ELVDEFGYLYNTM

-235 DNLIK
+235 DTLIK

-261 KKYDSKALKMALAA
+261 KKYDAKALKMALAA
-275 SRRRLNSSAE
+275 SRRGLNSSAE
-285 SGEWK
+285 SGDWK

-321 DENGKPQQKTYK
+321 DENGKPQQKIYK

-366 YIEACSNIKD
+366 YIEACSNVKE
-376 AIKNKWTSENSS
+376 AVKNKWTSE
-388 RRKLNSMWQ
+388 
-397 GNTYDD
+397 
-403 PMIYFTLI
+403 
-411 PNDVHDTKAVVRGG
+411 
-425 VHEYTG
+425 
-431 EYNIELIYLNDNQ
+431 
-444 NRVEAREV
+444 
-452 TGTFPTDYVRYSF
+452 
-465 NRKDYDVEKDADMF
+465 
-479 DDLNNINPS
+479 
-488 KLLSYIKKV
+488 
-497 VKAELGT
+497 
-504 DAFMLCSDDAVEARA
+504 
-519 LENLEETA
+519 
-527 RYNRNVNSSRRGL
+527 NSSRRGL

-605 SLTTPQIHENEAQLL
+605 SLTTLQIRENEAQLL

-656 AFIKAQQDAERKRQN
+656 AFIKAQQDAERERQN
-671 DIEFEREYG
+671 AIKFEREYG

-689 NDLLNSTNSSRR
+689 NELLNSANSSRH
-701 RRMNSSRRRLNSA
+701 RRMNSSRRR
-714 VNNTENC
+714 
-721 YFVTEDRTLAANL
+721 
-734 EYDPEGEFI
+734 
-743 IGFIRGQRADGTLV
+743 
-757 DENVTEP
+757 
-764 CRTDVP
+764 
-770 TTLMWDLIEY
+770 
-780 IAGRD
+780 
-785 DFREVSVSEFNDVLL
+785 
-800 DVNALFTDVRK
+800 
-811 SRLEKY
+811 
-817 VDYRRTLR
+817 TLR

>member
-1 MNAAQKRLAKKVLSM
+1 MNDAQKRLAKRVLSM
-16 NSARRDKK
+16 NSSRKDKK

-56 SGYITDPIYITG
+56 SGYITDPIYITN
-68 VTNDNGNIT
+68 VTNDNGDIT

-96 GYGLDYIENIHLFSN
+96 GYGLDYIENIHLFSS
-111 RQDISS
+111 RQNTNY
-117 GRKPMVHRLKSVN
+117 GRKPMIHRLKSVN

-174 DIKAEFGDVANTM
+174 DIKTEFGDIANTM

-195 KKYKNSIDFTSEDL
+195 KKYKNTIDFTAEDL

-261 KKYDSKALKMALAA
+261 KKYDGKALKMALAA
-275 SRRRLNSSAE
+275 SRRKLNSSAE

-290 ETYHVNPDRTLA
+290 ETYHVNHDRTLA

-366 YIEACSNIKD
+366 YIEACSNIKE
-376 AIKNKWTSENSS
+376 AVKNKWTSE
-388 RRKLNSMWQ
+388 
-397 GNTYDD
+397 
-403 PMIYFTLI
+403 
-411 PNDVHDTKAVVRGG
+411 
-425 VHEYTG
+425 
-431 EYNIELIYLNDNQ
+431 
-444 NRVEAREV
+444 
-452 TGTFPTDYVRYSF
+452 
-465 NRKDYDVEKDADMF
+465 
-479 DDLNNINPS
+479 
-488 KLLSYIKKV
+488 
-497 VKAELGT
+497 
-504 DAFMLCSDDAVEARA
+504 
-519 LENLEETA
+519 
-527 RYNRNVNSSRRGL
+527 NSSRRGL

-548 VDEVYYYINLIPDD
+548 VDEVYYYINLIPND

-568 VVKGAVEVATSEY
+568 VVKGAVKVATSEY
-581 DFTVYALTDDGK
+581 NFTVYALTDDGK

-605 SLTTPQIHENEAQLL
+605 SLTTLQIRENEAQLL

-628 QELGTDA
+628 QELGTDD

-656 AFIKAQQDAERKRQN
+656 AFIKAQQDTERERQN
-671 DIEFEREYG
+671 AIKFEREYG
-680 VKPEEWHPF
+680 VKPDEWNPV
-689 NDLLNSTNSSRR
+689 DELMKSANSSRR
-701 RRMNSSRRRLNSA
+701 RRMNSSRRR
-714 VNNTENC
+714 
-721 YFVTEDRTLAANL
+721 
-734 EYDPEGEFI
+734 
-743 IGFIRGQRADGTLV
+743 
-757 DENVTEP
+757 
-764 CRTDVP
+764 
-770 TTLMWDLIEY
+770 
-780 IAGRD
+780 
-785 DFREVSVSEFNDVLL
+785 SV
-800 DVNALFTDVRK
+800 K
-811 SRLEKY
+811 
-817 VDYRRTLR
+817 

>member
-1 MNAAQKRLAKKVLSM
+1 MNDAQKRLAKRVLSM
-16 NSARRDKK
+16 NSSRKDKK

-56 SGYITDPIYITG
+56 SGYITDPIYITN

-96 GYGLDYIENIHLFSN
+96 GYGLDYIENIHLFSS
-111 RQDISS
+111 RQNTNY
-117 GRKPMVHRLKSVN
+117 GRKPMIHRLKSVN

-174 DIKAEFGDVANTM
+174 DIKTEFGDIANTM

-195 KKYKNSIDFTSEDL
+195 KKYKNTIDFTAEDL

-261 KKYDSKALKMALAA
+261 KKYDGKALKMALAA

-290 ETYHVNPDRTLA
+290 ETYHVNHDRTLA

-366 YIEACSNIKD
+366 YIEACSNIKE
-376 AIKNKWTSENSS
+376 AVKNKWTSE
-388 RRKLNSMWQ
+388 
-397 GNTYDD
+397 
-403 PMIYFTLI
+403 
-411 PNDVHDTKAVVRGG
+411 
-425 VHEYTG
+425 
-431 EYNIELIYLNDNQ
+431 
-444 NRVEAREV
+444 
-452 TGTFPTDYVRYSF
+452 
-465 NRKDYDVEKDADMF
+465 
-479 DDLNNINPS
+479 
-488 KLLSYIKKV
+488 
-497 VKAELGT
+497 
-504 DAFMLCSDDAVEARA
+504 
-519 LENLEETA
+519 
-527 RYNRNVNSSRRGL
+527 NSSRRGL

-548 VDEVYYYINLIPDD
+548 VDEVYYYINLIPND

-568 VVKGAVEVATSEY
+568 VVKGAVKVATSEY
-581 DFTVYALTDDGK
+581 NFTVYALTDDGK

-605 SLTTPQIHENEAQLL
+605 SLTTLQIRENEAQLL

-628 QELGTDA
+628 QELGTDD

-656 AFIKAQQDAERKRQN
+656 AFIKAQQDTERERQN
-671 DIEFEREYG
+671 AIKFEREYG
-680 VKPEEWHPF
+680 VKPDEWNPV
-689 NDLLNSTNSSRR
+689 DELMKSANSSRR
-701 RRMNSSRRRLNSA
+701 RRMNSSRRR
-714 VNNTENC
+714 
-721 YFVTEDRTLAANL
+721 
-734 EYDPEGEFI
+734 
-743 IGFIRGQRADGTLV
+743 
-757 DENVTEP
+757 
-764 CRTDVP
+764 
-770 TTLMWDLIEY
+770 
-780 IAGRD
+780 
-785 DFREVSVSEFNDVLL
+785 SV
-800 DVNALFTDVRK
+800 K
-811 SRLEKY
+811 
-817 VDYRRTLR
+817 

>member
-1 MNAAQKRLAKKVLSM
+1 MNDAQKRLAKKVLSM

-68 VTNDNGNIT
+68 VTNNNGNIT

-111 RQDISS
+111 RQDICS
-117 GRKPMVHRLKSVN
+117 GRKTMVHRLKSVN

-174 DIKAEFGDVANTM
+174 DIKAEFGDIANTM

-224 LKMYKQLKKSI
+224 LKMYRQLKKSI

-240 AGTPASNSNLKNMQ
+240 SGTPASNSNLKSMQ

-261 KKYDSKALKMALAA
+261 KKYDGKALKMALAA
-275 SRRRLNSSAE
+275 SRRGLNSSAE
-285 SGEWK
+285 SGDWK
-290 ETYHVNPDRTLA
+290 ETYHVNHDRTLA

-349 ITQDTKQTVV
+349 ITQDTKQTTV

-376 AIKNKWTSENSS
+376 AVKNKWTSENSS
-388 RRKLNSMWQ
+388 RRAVMNSARQ
-397 GNTYDD
+397 RNTEED
-403 PMIYFTLI
+403 
-411 PNDVHDTKAVVRGG
+411 
-425 VHEYTG
+425 
-431 EYNIELIYLNDNQ
+431 
-444 NRVEAREV
+444 
-452 TGTFPTDYVRYSF
+452 S
-465 NRKDYDVEKDADMF
+465 YDVAD
-479 DDLNNINPS
+479 
-488 KLLSYIKKV
+488 YA
-497 VKAELGT
+497 AETFRKYTLK
-504 DAFMLCSDDAVEARA
+504 
-519 LENLEETA
+519 
-527 RYNRNVNSSRRGL
+527 NRNVQQPMTVKIIITEGTGNYDGEILTLDENRNLVRETLSGL
-540 NCMTERAF
+540 IPAGADDI
-548 VDEVYYYINLIPDD
+548 DEVINDYAD
-562 VTTTPI
+562 VIGDTTLYECSD
-568 VVKGAVEVATSEY
+568 AEY
-581 DFTVYALTDDGK
+581 DAQRKLIQET
-593 FKVSTLKGTFAE
+593 AE
-605 SLTTPQIHENEAQLL
+605 DEKAIRESNIQL
-620 KLVKDMLL
+620 
-628 QELGTDA
+628 ER
-635 FIECDDDKVVY
+635 
-646 AQINDLKDKA
+646 
-656 AFIKAQQDAERKRQN
+656 ERKFF
-671 DIEFEREYG
+671 DEYG
-680 VKPEEWHPF
+680 VKPDDWNPVDE
-689 NDLLNSTNSSRR
+689 LMKSANSSRR

-714 VNNTENC
+714 VARRSGNDNFHTY
-721 YFVTEDRTLAANL
+721 YFITDDGSLVASFDVSYNDNSIDYA
-734 EYDPEGEFI
+734 
-743 IGFIRGQRADGTLV
+743 GFIRGYSADNYVV
-757 DENVTEP
+757 DERYIMDELTAD
-764 CRTDVP
+764 TDVSRA
-770 TTLMWDLIEY
+770 LADRVYDLTGVDVYETNDTAEFTAQLREINK
-780 IAGRD
+780 I
-785 DFREVSVSEFNDVLL
+785 FR
-800 DVNALFTDVRK
+800 NANRGNF
-811 SRLEKY
+811 
-817 VDYRRTLR
+817 

>member
-1 MNAAQKRLAKKVLSM
+1 MNDAQKRLAKRVLSM
-16 NSARRDKK
+16 NSSRKDKK

-56 SGYITDPIYITG
+56 SGYITDPIYITN

-96 GYGLDYIENIHLFSN
+96 GYGLDYIENIHLYAS
-111 RQDISS
+111 RQNTNY
-117 GRKPMVHRLKSVN
+117 GRKPMIHRLKSVN

-174 DIKAEFGDVANTM
+174 DIKTEFGDIANTM

-195 KKYKNSIDFTSEDL
+195 KKYKNTIDFTAEDL

-261 KKYDSKALKMALAA
+261 KKYDGKALKMALAA
-275 SRRRLNSSAE
+275 SRRKLNSSAE

-290 ETYHVNPDRTLA
+290 ETYHVNHDRTLA

-366 YIEACSNIKD
+366 YIEACSNIKE
-376 AIKNKWTSENSS
+376 AVKNKWTSE
-388 RRKLNSMWQ
+388 
-397 GNTYDD
+397 
-403 PMIYFTLI
+403 
-411 PNDVHDTKAVVRGG
+411 
-425 VHEYTG
+425 
-431 EYNIELIYLNDNQ
+431 
-444 NRVEAREV
+444 
-452 TGTFPTDYVRYSF
+452 
-465 NRKDYDVEKDADMF
+465 
-479 DDLNNINPS
+479 
-488 KLLSYIKKV
+488 
-497 VKAELGT
+497 
-504 DAFMLCSDDAVEARA
+504 
-519 LENLEETA
+519 
-527 RYNRNVNSSRRGL
+527 NSSRRGL

-548 VDEVYYYINLIPDD
+548 VDEVYYYINLIPND

-568 VVKGAVEVATSEY
+568 VVKGAVKVATSEY
-581 DFTVYALTDDGK
+581 NFTVYALTDDGK

-605 SLTTPQIHENEAQLL
+605 SLTTLQIRENEAQLL

-628 QELGTDA
+628 QELGTDD

-656 AFIKAQQDAERKRQN
+656 AFIKAQQDTERERQN
-671 DIEFEREYG
+671 AIKFEREYG
-680 VKPEEWHPF
+680 VKPDEWNPV
-689 NDLLNSTNSSRR
+689 DELMKSANSSRR
-701 RRMNSSRRRLNSA
+701 RRMNSSRRR
-714 VNNTENC
+714 
-721 YFVTEDRTLAANL
+721 
-734 EYDPEGEFI
+734 
-743 IGFIRGQRADGTLV
+743 
-757 DENVTEP
+757 
-764 CRTDVP
+764 
-770 TTLMWDLIEY
+770 
-780 IAGRD
+780 
-785 DFREVSVSEFNDVLL
+785 SV
-800 DVNALFTDVRK
+800 K
-811 SRLEKY
+811 
-817 VDYRRTLR
+817 

>member
-1 MNAAQKRLAKKVLSM
+1 MNDAQKRLAKRVLSM
-16 NSARRDKK
+16 NSSRKDKK

-56 SGYITDPIYITG
+56 SGYITDPIYITN

-96 GYGLDYIENIHLFSN
+96 GYGLDYIENIHLYAS
-111 RQDISS
+111 RQNTNY
-117 GRKPMVHRLKSVN
+117 GRKPMIHRLKSVN

-174 DIKAEFGDVANTM
+174 DIKTEFGDIANTM

-195 KKYKNSIDFTSEDL
+195 KKYKNTIDFTAEDL

-261 KKYDSKALKMALAA
+261 KKYDGKALKMALAA

-290 ETYHVNPDRTLA
+290 ETYHVNHDRTLA

-366 YIEACSNIKD
+366 YIEACSNIKE
-376 AIKNKWTSENSS
+376 AVKNKWTSE
-388 RRKLNSMWQ
+388 
-397 GNTYDD
+397 
-403 PMIYFTLI
+403 
-411 PNDVHDTKAVVRGG
+411 
-425 VHEYTG
+425 
-431 EYNIELIYLNDNQ
+431 
-444 NRVEAREV
+444 
-452 TGTFPTDYVRYSF
+452 
-465 NRKDYDVEKDADMF
+465 
-479 DDLNNINPS
+479 
-488 KLLSYIKKV
+488 
-497 VKAELGT
+497 
-504 DAFMLCSDDAVEARA
+504 
-519 LENLEETA
+519 
-527 RYNRNVNSSRRGL
+527 NSSRRGL

-548 VDEVYYYINLIPDD
+548 VDEVYYYINLIPND

-568 VVKGAVEVATSEY
+568 VVKGAVKVATSEY
-581 DFTVYALTDDGK
+581 NFTVYALTDDGK

-605 SLTTPQIHENEAQLL
+605 SLTTLQIRENEAQLL

-628 QELGTDA
+628 QELGTDD

-656 AFIKAQQDAERKRQN
+656 AFIKAQQDTERERQN
-671 DIEFEREYG
+671 AIKFEREYG
-680 VKPEEWHPF
+680 VKPDEWNPV
-689 NDLLNSTNSSRR
+689 DELMKSANSSRR
-701 RRMNSSRRRLNSA
+701 RRMNSSRRR
-714 VNNTENC
+714 
-721 YFVTEDRTLAANL
+721 
-734 EYDPEGEFI
+734 
-743 IGFIRGQRADGTLV
+743 
-757 DENVTEP
+757 
-764 CRTDVP
+764 
-770 TTLMWDLIEY
+770 
-780 IAGRD
+780 
-785 DFREVSVSEFNDVLL
+785 SV
-800 DVNALFTDVRK
+800 K
-811 SRLEKY
+811 
-817 VDYRRTLR
+817 

>member
-1 MNAAQKRLAKKVLSM
+1 MNDAQKRLAKKVLSM

-117 GRKPMVHRLKSVN
+117 GRRPMVHRLKSVN
-130 SSKMTA
+130 SSKMTV

-261 KKYDSKALKMALAA
+261 KKYDGKALKMALAA
-275 SRRRLNSSAE
+275 SRRGLNSSTE
-285 SGEWK
+285 SSDWK

-349 ITQDTKQTVV
+349 ITQDTKQTAV

-366 YIEACSNIKD
+366 YIEACSNIKE
-376 AIKNKWTSENSS
+376 AVKNKWTSENSS
-388 RRKLNSMWQ
+388 CRKLNSMWQ

-403 PMIYFTLI
+403 PWIYFTLI

-425 VHEYTG
+425 VQEYTG
-431 EYNIELIYLNDNQ
+431 DYTIELIYLNNNQ
-444 NRVEAREV
+444 NRVEARDI

-479 DDLNNINPS
+479 DDLNNINEA

-504 DAFMLCSDDAVEARA
+504 DAFMLCNDDAVEARA
-519 LENLEETA
+519 MENLEETA
-527 RYNRNVNSSRRGL
+527 RYNRSVNSSRQRNTAEDDYDIADYAAETFRKYTL
-540 NCMTERAF
+540 KNRNVNQPMAVKIIITEGTGNYNGEILTLDKNRNLVRETLSGSIPAGADDI
-548 VDEVYYYINLIPDD
+548 DEVINDYAD
-562 VTTTPI
+562 VIGDT
-568 VVKGAVEVATSEY
+568 ALYECSESEY
-581 DFTVYALTDDGK
+581 DAQRDLIKET
-593 FKVSTLKGTFAE
+593 AE
-605 SLTTPQIHENEAQLL
+605 DEKAIRESNIQL
-620 KLVKDMLL
+620 
-628 QELGTDA
+628 ER
-635 FIECDDDKVVY
+635 
-646 AQINDLKDKA
+646 
-656 AFIKAQQDAERKRQN
+656 ERKFF
-671 DIEFEREYG
+671 DEYG
-680 VKPEEWHPF
+680 VKPDDWNPVDE
-689 NDLLNSTNSSRR
+689 LMRSANSSRR
-701 RRMNSSRRRLNSA
+701 RRMNSSRRR
-714 VNNTENC
+714 
-721 YFVTEDRTLAANL
+721 R
-734 EYDPEGEFI
+734 
-743 IGFIRGQRADGTLV
+743 
-757 DENVTEP
+757 
-764 CRTDVP
+764 
-770 TTLMWDLIEY
+770 M
-780 IAGRD
+780 
-785 DFREVSVSEFNDVLL
+785 
-800 DVNALFTDVRK
+800 K
-811 SRLEKY
+811 
-817 VDYRRTLR
+817 

>member
-1 MNAAQKRLAKKVLSM
+1 MNDAQKRLAKRVLSM
-16 NSARRDKK
+16 NSSRKDKK

-39 LREGLADYPA
+39 VREGLADYPA
-49 DKLKLAL
+49 DKLKNAL
-56 SGYITDPIYITG
+56 SGYITDPIFITN

-96 GYGLDYIENIHLFSN
+96 GYGLDYIENIHLFSS

-117 GRKPMVHRLKSVN
+117 GRTPMVHRLKSVN

-149 CYISVYDHKL
+149 CYIAVYDHKL

-174 DIKAEFGDVANTM
+174 ELVDEFGYLYNTM

-195 KKYKNSIDFTSEDL
+195 KKYKNTVDFTAEDL

-224 LKMYKQLKKSI
+224 LKMYKLLKKSI

-261 KKYDSKALKMALAA
+261 KKYDGKALKRALAA

-285 SGEWK
+285 SGDWK
-290 ETYHVNPDRTLA
+290 ETYHVNHDRTLA
-302 SMVHYNDV
+302 SMVHYNDI

-321 DENGKPQQKTYK
+321 DENGKPQQKAYK

-349 ITQDTKQTVV
+349 ITQDTKQTTV

-376 AIKNKWTSENSS
+376 AVKNKWTSE
-388 RRKLNSMWQ
+388 
-397 GNTYDD
+397 
-403 PMIYFTLI
+403 
-411 PNDVHDTKAVVRGG
+411 
-425 VHEYTG
+425 
-431 EYNIELIYLNDNQ
+431 
-444 NRVEAREV
+444 
-452 TGTFPTDYVRYSF
+452 
-465 NRKDYDVEKDADMF
+465 
-479 DDLNNINPS
+479 
-488 KLLSYIKKV
+488 
-497 VKAELGT
+497 
-504 DAFMLCSDDAVEARA
+504 
-519 LENLEETA
+519 
-527 RYNRNVNSSRRGL
+527 NSSRRGL

-548 VDEVYYYINLIPDD
+548 VDEVYYYINLIPYD

-568 VVKGAVEVATSEY
+568 VIKGAVHVATDEY

-605 SLTTPQIHENEAQLL
+605 SLPTLPLQIRENEAQLL

-656 AFIKAQQDAERKRQN
+656 AFIKAQQDAERERQN
-671 DIEFEREYG
+671 AIKFEREYG
-680 VKPEEWHPF
+680 VKPDEWHPF
-689 NDLLNSTNSSRR
+689 NDLINSANSSRR
-701 RRMNSSRRRLNSA
+701 RRMNSSRRR
-714 VNNTENC
+714 
-721 YFVTEDRTLAANL
+721 R
-734 EYDPEGEFI
+734 
-743 IGFIRGQRADGTLV
+743 
-757 DENVTEP
+757 
-764 CRTDVP
+764 
-770 TTLMWDLIEY
+770 M
-780 IAGRD
+780 
-785 DFREVSVSEFNDVLL
+785 
-800 DVNALFTDVRK
+800 K
-811 SRLEKY
+811 
-817 VDYRRTLR
+817 